1 MLEFSKKKFSKNK
14 LCEGPKESFK
24 RFNMESLKLFN
35 YLIDIY
41 VEAALLL
48 LWYFT

>member
-1 MLEFSKKKFSKNK
+1 MLKFSKNIFSKNK
-14 LCEGPKESFK
+14 LCEGTKESFK
-24 RFNMESLKLFN
+24 ISNMESLKLFN

-48 LWYFT
+48 WYLT